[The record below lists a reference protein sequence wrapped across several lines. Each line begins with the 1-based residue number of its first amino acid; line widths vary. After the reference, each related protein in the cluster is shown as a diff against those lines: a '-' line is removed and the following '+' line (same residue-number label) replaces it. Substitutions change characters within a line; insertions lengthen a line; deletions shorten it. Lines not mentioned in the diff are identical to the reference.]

1 MKKATTHSIDQT
13 QVAESQDA
21 ETRLRIGSE
30 LDKNFMV
37 EAAAGTGK
45 TTSIVNRLVSL
56 VAQGNCQIEL
66 AAVTF
71 TRKAAAELR
80 ERFQSELRRRAAKH
94 AAETTDERAVRDR
107 LLYASDNSSRAFVGT
122 IHSFCASL
130 LRERPIEF
138 GVDPAF
144 RELDEKED
152 LQLREQAWL
161 ENISDLIASG
171 DPLLDKLDELG
182 LDRHLIKQR
191 FNSFIEHRD
200 VDNWPHTSVS
210 VSPLTGP
217 PASAVEPHDSVS
229 TLPSSSARAV
239 APPDSVSPLPGSLGS
254 GASPLVSVSPR
265 PGTPGRGVG
274 GEGNDIKNYQNQT
287 LAYIADMRK
296 LLPLFPT
303 ARGTDKLM
311 DHYESIVRSSGKDWN
326 RLGNFFNLLDKFNT
340 SHGATQKYWHD
351 KSIAKLETIRWD
363 HFRETVAKPAMQYWC
378 RVRYQ
383 FVVDFLRRAVAVY
396 ERLKLATGG
405 LDFND
410 LLLTS
415 ARGLKSYPE
424 LRKYF
429 QSRYTHLLVDE
440 FQDTDPIQAE
450 MILYLT
456 SADVN
461 QKEWQK
467 CEPNPGSLFLVGDPK
482 QSIYRFRRG
491 DIVTYNRV
499 KEIFKA
505 SGGEVLALVKNFRSR
520 VELRQWNNEIFK
532 IKFLAEADQYTPAAE
547 DMVQGRI
554 DTVTKMSYAPFFGI
568 HRLNVDTDANI
579 DDATQQEAEA
589 IAKFIRHAIDS
600 GKSVPRTDREIELG
614 RTHAVEARDFL
625 IIPWGKK
632 RIGVFRAALEAHGIP
647 CEVTGG
653 NAFSDI
659 KELGVL
665 IDCLRAIDDP
675 HNPVHFLAVLRD
687 GLFGFSD
694 RELYR
699 FKQAGGR
706 FVFTAPVPDKLDA
719 ELKLRFVDATE
730 RFKRYQTWLRALPFT
745 VAVSRVA
752 EDLGLLASAAASPRP
767 GTLGRGVGGEG
778 NVTVGGLLKAI
789 EWLRQQS
796 FDFDSAADLISFSEE
811 LLEVD
816 ETEGCTALPPD
827 ANVVR
832 VMNLHKAK
840 GLEAPIVFLAD
851 TSMRYTHPVLCH
863 IDRAGKEAVGY
874 MGITAENGKWAIK
887 DVATPDNWQKFQAE
901 EQRYLDAEADRL
913 LYVATTRAAC
923 AMIVSVGKDKSNWS
937 GLHPYLD
944 EAPAIEIPTDQQLE
958 QASRAHKKK
967 PTAKFT
973 PISREQITA
982 KWTTAAQANY
992 AIATAKELGLKGVS
1006 RPRWETTGD
1015 YGYKWGSAVH
1025 ELLEICTESK
1035 KSSAKAD
1042 LQANLRP
1049 SAITLA
1055 SEYDLGSERVNELLT
1070 TVQSVT
1076 QSQIWNRAQSAL
1088 RCYSELP
1095 FETLITTD
1103 GLPTILRGVIDLIF
1117 EEPATDTSPAGWVI
1131 VDYKTDDIQH
1141 SDISA
1146 AANYYRS
1153 QLTQYA
1159 NHWSKTTG
1167 NPTKELGLYF
1177 TRINRY
1183 EVIT

>member
-1 MKKATTHSIDQT
+1 MKVATTDRFDPM
-13 QVAESQDA
+13 QVAEDNDA
-21 ETRLRIGSE
+21 ETRLRICNE

-56 VAQGNCQIEL
+56 VAQGSCQIEQL

-94 AAETTDERAVRDR
+94 AAETDDERAVRDR

-161 ENISDLIASG
+161 ENISDLIASS

-182 LDRHLIKQR
+182 LDRHQIKQR

-200 VDNWPHTSVS
+200 VDNWPYTADSDSAGPRMLVS
-210 VSPLTGP
+210 GS
-217 PASAVEPHDSVS
+217 ASAIDPVS
-229 TLPSSSARAV
+229 H
-239 APPDSVSPLPGSLGS
+239 
-254 GASPLVSVSPR
+254 R
-265 PGTPGRGVG
+265 PGIPGKGVG
-274 GEGNDIKNYQNQT
+274 GEGNKLSLEAKNFQKHALEYLAHIRT
-287 LAYIADMRK
+287 LI
-296 LLPLFPT
+296 PLFPK

-311 DHYESIVRSSGKDWN
+311 DRYESIVRSSGKDWN
-326 RLGNFFNLLDKFNT
+326 RLGNFFNLLDKFNS

-351 KSIAKLETIRWD
+351 TVTAKAETKRWD
-363 HFRETVAKPAMQYWC
+363 EFREKVARPGMQLWC

-396 ERLKLATGG
+396 ERLKLASGG

-410 LLLTS
+410 LLFAT
-415 ARGLKSYPE
+415 ARGLKSQPE

-461 QKEWQK
+461 QVEWQK
-467 CEPNPGSLFLVGDPK
+467 CAPNQGSLFLVGDPK

-491 DIVTYNRV
+491 DIVTYNQV
-499 KEIFKA
+499 KTIFKA

-520 VELRQWNNEIFK
+520 TELRQWNNEIFRT
-532 IKFLAEADQYTPAAE
+532 KFLAEADRYTPAAE

-554 DTVTKMSYAPFFGI
+554 DTDTNSSNAQFVGI
-568 HRLNVDTDANI
+568 HRLNVDIDANI
-579 DDATQQEAEA
+579 DDATQQEAES
-589 IAKFIRHAIDS
+589 IARFIRHAIDS
-600 GKSVPRTDREIELG
+600 GMRVPRTNREIELG

-632 RIGVFRAALEAHGIP
+632 RIGVFRAALEAYGIP

-653 NAFSDI
+653 NAFCDI
-659 KELGVL
+659 KELGLL

-675 HNPVHFLAVLRD
+675 HNPIHFLAVLRD

-706 FVFTAPVPDKLDA
+706 FVFTAPVPANLDT
-719 ELKLRFVDATE
+719 ELRSRFIDTTE

-745 VAVSRVA
+745 VAISRVA
-752 EDLGLLASAAASPRP
+752 EDLGLLASAAASS
-767 GTLGRGVGGEG
+767 EG
-778 NVTVGGLLKAI
+778 NVTVGGMFKAI

-796 FDFDSAADLISFSEE
+796 FDFDSASDLISFSEE

-827 ANVVR
+827 ANVAR

-851 TSMRYTHPVLCH
+851 TSAKYLHPVLCH
-863 IDRAGKEAVGY
+863 IDRSGKEAVGY

-887 DVATPDNWQKFQAE
+887 DVATPDNWQTFQAE
-901 EQRYLDAEADRL
+901 EQRFLDAEADRL

-923 AMIVSVGKDKSNWS
+923 AMVVSVGKDKSNWS
-937 GLHPYLD
+937 GLYPYLN
-944 EAPAIEIPTDQQLE
+944 EAPAIEIPTDQQLV
-958 QASRAHKKK
+958 QASHKLR
-967 PTAKFT
+967 TNLTSKFN
-973 PISREQITA
+973 PISCEQITA
-982 KWTTAAQANY
+982 KWDTAAQPTY
-992 AIATAKELGLKGVS
+992 AITTAKELGLKGAS

-1025 ELLEICTESK
+1025 ELLEICT
-1035 KSSAKAD
+1035 KSNKTVLQAD
-1042 LQANLRP
+1042 LPATMR
-1049 SAITLA
+1049 SAAIMLA
-1055 SEYDLGSERVNELLT
+1055 SEYELGSERVEELLA
-1070 TVQSVT
+1070 TVLSVT
-1076 QSQIWNRAQSAL
+1076 ESQIWNRAQSAL
-1088 RCYSELP
+1088 RCFSELP
-1095 FETLITTD
+1095 FETQITID
-1103 GLPTILRGVIDLIF
+1103 GLPTIVRGVIDLIF
-1117 EEPATDTSPAGWVI
+1117 EQPATTTSPAGWVI
-1131 VDYKTDDIQH
+1131 VDYKTDDITEA
-1141 SDISA
+1141 DIPA
-1146 AANYYRS
+1146 AIRYYQS
-1153 QLTQYA
+1153 QLQQYA
-1159 NHWSKTTG
+1159 RHWTQTTG
-1167 NPTKELGLYF
+1167 YPTHELGVYF
-1177 TRINRY
+1177 TKLNRY
-1183 EVIT
+1183 VVIL